1 MAADVPPV
9 PHASPERRAAL
20 VALLVGI
27 ALMGAKFVAWR
38 ITGSSAV
45 YSDAVESIVNV
56 AASGFAVW
64 AIAQSHRP
72 ADRTHPYGHGRF
84 EFLSASFE
92 GILIGAAGAS
102 IVWESAHRLLSG
114 GVELRSIDTGLWIVG
129 LAGAANAGVGTWL
142 VSLGRRGG
150 SAALIA
156 DGRHLQSDALTSL
169 AAIGAL
175 LAVRLTGIGWI
186 DPVVAILMACVL
198 VALAVRTVR
207 RALGE
212 LVDEQDAADYETV
225 RGILD
230 AHMEGTAG
238 ARAPLIRGWHKL
250 RTRHVGRHHWV
261 DFHVQV
267 DGGMDVRTAHEV
279 ASAIEAEIEEALGR
293 GSEGGNAT
301 AHVEPAR

>member
-1 MAADVPPV
+1 M
-9 PHASPERRAAL
+9 RC
-20 VALLVGI
+20 
-27 ALMGAKFVAWR
+27 R
-38 ITGSSAV
+38 I
-45 YSDAVESIVNV
+45 
-56 AASGFAVW
+56 
-64 AIAQSHRP
+64 
-72 ADRTHPYGHGRF
+72 
-84 EFLSASFE
+84 L
-92 GILIGAAGAS
+92 
-102 IVWESAHRLLSG
+102 
-114 GVELRSIDTGLWIVG
+114 
-129 LAGAANAGVGTWL
+129 
-142 VSLGRRGG
+142 
-150 SAALIA
+150 
-156 DGRHLQSDALTSL
+156 
-169 AAIGAL
+169 
-175 LAVRLTGIGWI
+175 
-186 DPVVAILMACVL
+186 ACVL

-230 AHMEGTAG
+230 AHVEGTAG

-279 ASAIEAEIEEALGR
+279 ASTIEAEIEQALGR